1 MKIFENFSAVHMALK
16 NPLNTKKVLAL
27 PDNKLDW

>member
-1 MKIFENFSAVHMALK
+1 MKIFENISAVNMAVK
-16 NPLNTKKVLAL
+16 NPLNTETVLAL